1 LTVRLLERLP
11 GHPRAWVAAWAV
23 VPWLNAGANVVLD
36 TRTAIWEEST
46 TLVLVNYA
54 ALSLGI
60 VLALWGSDRI
70 ARRLEELAGT
80 TAAEAPTP
88 FLAMNSV
95 ALPLAGAT
103 ATAVVFAA
111 AAFARDGWASAALRG
126 VTWFVLGV
134 ALWTFLGVYGSLQ
147 LGLHRLGGARL
158 AADAVPADPG
168 LGLRPLGGAA
178 FMGFWMLLACV
189 VPVLLTGL
197 PDVVGALIGTVVVA
211 GGVAG
216 FFLSLFR
223 LHRRMVEVKTRELA
237 VARGLYAQAYEPVRL
252 APDLETLERQ
262 RALLGAADALEKRA
276 ASIHEWPL
284 DEGTFARVLTI
295 TTSVIAMIIARLLLD
310 PLGL

>member
-1 LTVRLLERLP
+1 
-11 GHPRAWVAAWAV
+11 
-23 VPWLNAGANVVLD
+23 
-36 TRTAIWEEST
+36 
-46 TLVLVNYA
+46 
-54 ALSLGI
+54 
-60 VLALWGSDRI
+60 
-70 ARRLEELAGT
+70 
-80 TAAEAPTP
+80 
-88 FLAMNSV
+88 
-95 ALPLAGAT
+95 
-103 ATAVVFAA
+103 
-111 AAFARDGWASAALRG
+111 
-126 VTWFVLGV
+126 
-134 ALWTFLGVYGSLQ
+134 
-147 LGLHRLGGARL
+147 
-158 AADAVPADPG
+158 
-168 LGLRPLGGAA
+168 
-178 FMGFWMLLACV
+178 MGFWMLLACV